1 MKTSQD
7 FCLISTQ
14 INGKCKVEEEYNRFG
29 RLYALEISLW
39 MTKVFLSIASSS
51 FIIFIDN
58 WNSEIKKEGINIKKN
73 SSSEVNTE
81 CITLFLEFA
90 QYDISLPQSTY

>member
-14 INGKCKVEEEYNRFG
+14 INVKCKVEEEYNRFEG
-29 RLYALEISLW
+29 LYALEISLW

-73 SSSEVNTE
+73 SSSEVN
-81 CITLFLEFA
+81 I
-90 QYDISLPQSTY
+90 IP

>member
-1 MKTSQD
+1 
-7 FCLISTQ
+7 
-14 INGKCKVEEEYNRFG
+14 
-29 RLYALEISLW
+29 

-73 SSSEVNTE
+73 SSSEV
-81 CITLFLEFA
+81 IFSFKHALFLEFA